1 MNYIVPFTLL
11 YVLLFTLQILGIIF
25 YTDDCTFI
33 IKFGIDF
40 DDLITYIMYGHGV
53 VSILTIP
60 LVVTIL
66 EKYYAIWLFINIIV
80 GMFYFVTGITV
91 YLYNDSDTKCKN
103 TGIGLICSGGVQYI
117 ACIASLIIEIV
128 KYFKPGDKT
137 IDEIIEERDSE
148 LAGIVRNPHRS
159 FSENSVVRDKDN
171 SLLSISFN

>member
-11 YVLLFTLQILGIIF
+11 YVLLFTLQLLGIIF
-25 YTDDCTFI
+25 YTDNCTFI

-66 EKYYAIWLFINIIV
+66 EKYYVMWLTVNIIV
-80 GMFYFVTGITV
+80 GMFYFATGITV

-117 ACIASLIIEIV
+117 ACIASLIVEIV
-128 KYFKPGDKT
+128 KYFKP
-137 IDEIIEERDSE
+137 DEIIEERDSE
-148 LAGIVRNPHRS
+148 LAGIVRKPHRS
-159 FSENSVVRDKDN
+159 FSENSIVRGKDG

>member
-1 MNYIVPFTLL
+1 MNYIVPFTFL
-11 YVLLFTLQILGIIF
+11 YVLLFTLQLLGIIF

-53 VSILTIP
+53 VSVLTIP
-60 LVVTIL
+60 LVIL
-66 EKYYAIWLFINIIV
+66 YKKYYAVWLPINIIV
-80 GMFYFVTGITV
+80 GMFYFATGITV
-91 YLYNDSDTKCKN
+91 YLCNDSDTKCKN

-117 ACIASLIIEIV
+117 TCIASLIVEIV
-128 KYFKPGDKT
+128 KPGDKT

-148 LAGIVRNPHRS
+148 LDEIIRNPHRS
-159 FSENSVVRDKDN
+159 FSEKSVGRGTDG